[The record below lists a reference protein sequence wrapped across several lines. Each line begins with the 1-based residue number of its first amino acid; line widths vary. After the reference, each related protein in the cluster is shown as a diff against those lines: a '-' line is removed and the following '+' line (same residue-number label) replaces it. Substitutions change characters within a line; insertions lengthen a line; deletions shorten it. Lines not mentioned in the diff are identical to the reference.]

1 MRRLRRFV
9 MLLGVLAMAWL
20 LGLFWF
26 ANQIPNAVDDPTTH
40 TDAVVVLTGGSLRV
54 ENGLQLLAA
63 GMGKTLFVTGVFPS
77 VSVPALLHSANAPDT
92 LACCIV
98 LGHIADNTTGNAIET
113 AAFMRKQNYHSLRLV
128 TSAYHMP
135 RSLLEFA
142 RAMPGVTIVPN
153 PVFAGNVKQ
162 GQWWEWPGTLS
173 LIVTEYVKYLAAIV
187 RPWVIG
193 EAQGGAAHA

>member
-1 MRRLRRFV
+1 MRRLRQLFT
-9 MLLGVLAMAWL
+9 LLGALALLWL

-26 ANQIPNAVDDPTTH
+26 ANQIPSRVDDPTTR
-40 TDAVVVLTGGSLRV
+40 TDAIVVLTGGSQRV
-54 ENGLQLLAA
+54 EGGLQLLAA
-63 GMGKTLFVTGVFPS
+63 GLGKTLFVTGVHPG
-77 VSVPALLHSANAPDT
+77 VSVPALLRTANAPDT

-98 LGHIADNTTGNAIET
+98 LGHTADNTAGNAIET

-128 TSAYHMP
+128 TSGYHMP

-142 RAMPGVTIVPN
+142 RAMPDATIIPN

-173 LIVTEYVKYLAAIV
+173 LIVTEYVKYLAAVV
-187 RPWVIG
+187 RPWVIH
-193 EAQGGAAHA
+193 EAQGNT

>member
-1 MRRLRRFV
+1 MRRFIL
-9 MLLGVLAMAWL
+9 LLGTLAVLWL

-26 ANQIPNAVDDPTTH
+26 ANQIPNAVDDPTTR
-40 TDAVVVLTGGSLRV
+40 TDAIVVLTGGSLRV
-54 ENGLQLLAA
+54 ESGLLLLSA
-63 GMGKTLFVTGVFPS
+63 GMGKTLFVTGVHPG
-77 VSVPALLHSANAPDT
+77 VSVPALLHSANASDT

-98 LGHIADNTTGNAIET
+98 LGHTADNTAGNAIET
-113 AAFMRKQNYHSLRLV
+113 AVFMRKQNYHSLRLV

-142 RAMPGVTIVPN
+142 RAMPDATIIPN

-162 GQWWEWPGTLS
+162 GQWWEWPGTFS
-173 LIVTEYVKYLAAIV
+173 LIVSEYIKFLAAEV

-193 EAQGGAAHA
+193 EAQGGAVHS

>member
-9 MLLGVLAMAWL
+9 MLLGVLAVVWL

-26 ANQIPNAVDDPTTH
+26 ANQIPNAVDDPTTR
-40 TDAVVVLTGGSLRV
+40 TDAIVVLTGGSLRV

>member
-9 MLLGVLAMAWL
+9 MLLGVLAVVWL

-26 ANQIPNAVDDPTTH
+26 ANQIPNAVDDPTTR
-40 TDAVVVLTGGSLRV
+40 TDAIVVLTGGSLRV

-63 GMGKTLFVTGVFPS
+63 GMGKTLFVTGVFPG

-98 LGHIADNTTGNAIET
+98 LGHVADNTTGNAIET